1 MTSITTAA
9 ARETKRGRRP
19 RSLARRETWIS
30 AALLLL
36 PAVVLLLMLRI
47 IPTVTA
53 LAEAVPVG
61 GERSPWSNFAY
72 IFSDPSFWNSV
83 QVTLIFSVIVNPVQ
97 IALALALAVL
107 LTKHIP
113 AVGLWRTFILLPI
126 AVPQAVSAIIW
137 LVLLRPDGPLN
148 GIATALGLP
157 TVPWLTDPGWA
168 LMSIIV
174 VCSWVGVGYWM
185 TFLVTGIKEIPSS
198 LYEASALDGASG
210 WRQFWSITLPGLRRP
225 LLFVLVADTVSNF
238 LVFAP
243 VRILTRGGPQGGTDL
258 LMYNISERAYT
269 LGDTQ
274 AASAATLVL
283 MAIVIVVVTIQFR
296 MLPGKED

>member
-1 MTSITTAA
+1 MTSVATNTRASKD
-9 ARETKRGRRP
+9 RRRP

-30 AALLLL
+30 AVLLLL

-47 IPTVTA
+47 IPTIAA

-83 QVTLIFSVIVNPVQ
+83 QVTLIFSVIVNPIQ

-157 TVPWLTDPGWA
+157 SVPWLTDPGWA
-168 LMSIIV
+168 LMSIII